1 METTAWKNAPASR
14 HASFQ
19 PQFPHKIPE
28 RNVTAMLDYRV
39 RTFLTVCETMNY
51 TQAAHRLNITQPAVS
66 QHIRCLEA
74 AYRVRL
80 FLYEG
85 KQLTLTC
92 AGEILR
98 RRLTALENDERALRA
113 ELSSLPAGIEEL
125 SLGVTMT
132 IGEYAIV
139 QPLAR
144 LLAAHPELNIH
155 LRFANTQQLLHLL
168 DAGRIQLALVE
179 GYYPKERYAHLRF
192 GREDFIGVCAAAHQF
207 PDGAPRAFSD
217 LLAERLLVREQ
228 GSGTREILTRSLALA
243 GLRVEDFRH
252 FLEIG
257 NMHSIL
263 SLLEEDCGISFLYRI
278 AAQDGIARGVLR
290 ELPLPGFPIRHDF
303 DFLWAKESIYGG
315 KYRRLSE
322 ELIRCRG

>member
-1 METTAWKNAPASR
+1 
-14 HASFQ
+14 
-19 PQFPHKIPE
+19 
-28 RNVTAMLDYRV
+28 MLDYRV

-207 PDGAPRAFSD
+207 PGGAPRAFSD

-252 FLEIG
+252 FLEFG

-263 SLLEEDCGISFLYRI
+263 SLLE
-278 AAQDGIARGVLR
+278 
-290 ELPLPGFPIRHDF
+290 
-303 DFLWAKESIYGG
+303 
-315 KYRRLSE
+315 
-322 ELIRCRG
+322 